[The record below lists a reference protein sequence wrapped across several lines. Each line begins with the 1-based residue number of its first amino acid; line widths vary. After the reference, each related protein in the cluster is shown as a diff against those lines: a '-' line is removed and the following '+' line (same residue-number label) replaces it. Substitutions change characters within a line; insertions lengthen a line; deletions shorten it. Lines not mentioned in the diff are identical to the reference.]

1 MKGSSPVGALSLYTA
16 GGPQEAVHAD
26 VSMAR
31 ILSLWEIS
39 PRAAWTDQEQHELM
53 AADLQGT
60 VFRCWANIAETVIH
74 SEIGSSVAIREAGF
88 NLDSLMLRYQVTPC
102 CYCCTRQAINP
113 LHQPTPCISIPY
125 TWHMVLWSAK
135 HTMHT
140 ALCWYEWWS
149 ILNCFWKAMSAVSAQ
164 QRLCSGSPQPSSQ
177 TYSGVQK

>member
-39 PRAAWTDQEQHELM
+39 PRAAWTDQEQPELM

-125 TWHMVLWSAK
+125 TWSIWCFGAPNTPCTLHYAGMNGGAYSIVFGKPCLLYQLSRDSAAA
-135 HTMHT
+135 
-140 ALCWYEWWS
+140 ALS
-149 ILNCFWKAMSAVSAQ
+149 HHH
-164 QRLCSGSPQPSSQ
+164 RR
-177 TYSGVQK
+177 TR